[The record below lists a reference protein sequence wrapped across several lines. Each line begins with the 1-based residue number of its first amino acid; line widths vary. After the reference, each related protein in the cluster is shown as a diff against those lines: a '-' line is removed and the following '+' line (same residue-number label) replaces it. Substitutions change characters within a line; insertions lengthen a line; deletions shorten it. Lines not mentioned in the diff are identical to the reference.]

1 MSITLLHI
9 LVAVSSHT
17 SVQTLLYWPLRYF
30 LKLEVREVSVNIFLD
45 NSCAVGCREFL
56 FHHRCYFATYRI
68 LIMITAS
75 RTTSVWV
82 FKPKSGKNCEKNEH

>member
-30 LKLEVREVSVNIFLD
+30 LKLEVREVSVNIFLETRICKQLCGFCVL
-45 NSCAVGCREFL
+45 SCL
-56 FHHRCYFATYRI
+56 
-68 LIMITAS
+68 
-75 RTTSVWV
+75 
-82 FKPKSGKNCEKNEH
+82 